1 MISQK
6 LDDSWVPQAEN
17 LQGNGG
23 NFGAD
28 QPIYPPPKK
37 KKSGLIKG
45 LLAVGLP
52 S

>member
-28 QPIYPPPKK
+28 QPTPPQKK
-37 KKSGLIKG
+37 KKSGLMKG